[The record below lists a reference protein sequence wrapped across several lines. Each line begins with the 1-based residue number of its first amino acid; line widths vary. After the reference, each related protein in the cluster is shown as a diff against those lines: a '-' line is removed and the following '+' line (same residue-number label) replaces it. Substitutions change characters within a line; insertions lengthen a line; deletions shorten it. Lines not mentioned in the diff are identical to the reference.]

1 MFNELQLQQFWYK
14 QSVSTKG
21 LKTLCGKPLS
31 VIDPGIWN
39 NNQGP
44 DFTFSKIKIGEVE
57 WVGNVEI
64 HIFCSDWFKH
74 KHEDDINYARIIL
87 HVVWK
92 NDVTDF
98 VSSPVLELSNFID
111 PCAILNNFQLSKS
124 PILSCSLADKLELDE
139 SAHKEIYKMGEK
151 RIERKKARV
160 LDLFQACGNDFSSVL
175 WLLVFRSFGSV
186 QNAGGFESLFNSIP
200 IHLLR
205 LYGYDS
211 FKLNA
216 LLFGQA
222 KLIDQGLSDSYP
234 QSLWNEYLQLQKK
247 FKLVSI
253 IEQMY
258 FLRMRPRNFPTIRLA
273 QLSAFYNKN
282 MSLTSVLL
290 QTNLHTDLFKLF
302 QINHHDYWYAHYLFD
317 RKSSPVKKQVGQTL
331 IHQTILNAFIP
342 FLLAYGQFT
351 GDKNQVQ
358 KAKSWLAVLGPEI
371 NSLSQAFLKL
381 GFRANSVGDTQG
393 IVEVYQSLCLKNLC
407 ALCPRGSKI
416 QLKNF
421 TN

>member
-1 MFNELQLQQFWYK
+1 MFNELQLQQFWFRH
-14 QSVSTKG
+14 SVSTQG
-21 LKTLCGKPLS
+21 LKTICGKPLS
-31 VIDPGIWN
+31 VIDLGIWN

-44 DFTFSKIKIGEVE
+44 DFLFSKIKIGAVE

-74 KHEDDINYARIIL
+74 KHENDINYARIIL

-92 NDVTDF
+92 NDIRDF
-98 VSSPVLELSNFID
+98 DSSPVLELSNCID
-111 PCAILNNFQLSKS
+111 TGAILNHLQLSKH
-124 PILSCSLADKLELDE
+124 LFLRCSFAGIFDHGE
-139 SAHKEIYKMGEK
+139 SAHKEVYKMGEK
-151 RIERKKARV
+151 RIERKTTRI
-160 LDLFQACGNDFSSVL
+160 LDLFHACGNDFSSVL
-175 WLLVFRSFGSV
+175 WLHVFRSFAGV
-186 QNAGGFESLFNSIP
+186 HNAGAFESLFTSIP
-200 IHLLR
+200 IHVLR
-205 LYGYDS
+205 LYGFDS

-222 KLIDQGLSDSYP
+222 KLIDQDLSDNYP
-234 QSLWNEYLQLQKK
+234 KSLWNEYLQLQKK
-247 FKLVSI
+247 IKLVSI
-253 IEQMY
+253 KESML

-290 QTNLHTDLFKLF
+290 ETDLHTDLFKLF
-302 QINHHDYWYAHYLFD
+302 QINHHDYWNEHYLFD
-317 RKSSPVKKQVGQTL
+317 RKASPLEKQVGQSL

-351 GDKNQVQ
+351 GDQHQVQ
-358 KAKSWLAVLGPEI
+358 KAKNWLSILGPET

-381 GFRANSVGDTQG
+381 GFRASSVHDTQG
-393 IVEVYQSLCLKNLC
+393 MVEIYHNLCLRQLC
-407 ALCPRGSKI
+407 VLCPRGSRI
-416 QLKNF
+416 QLEKV

>member
-1 MFNELQLQQFWYK
+1 MFNELQLQQFWFRK
-14 QSVSTKG
+14 SVSTKG

-39 NNQGP
+39 SNQGP
-44 DFTFSKIKIGEVE
+44 DFIFSKIKIGEVE

-92 NDVTDF
+92 NDITNF
-98 VSSPVLELSNFID
+98 NSSPVLELSSCID
-111 PCAILNNFQLSKS
+111 PFTILNDLQLSKR
-124 PILSCSLADKLELDE
+124 PILNCSLVDKFELDE
-139 SAHKEIYKMGEK
+139 SAHKAIYTMGEK

-186 QNAGGFESLFNSIP
+186 HNAGGFESLFNSIP

-205 LYGYDS
+205 LYGYDTVR
-211 FKLNA
+211 LNA

-222 KLIDQGLSDSYP
+222 KLIDQGVYDNYP
-234 QSLWNEYLQLQKK
+234 QSLWNEYLHLQKK
-247 FKLVSI
+247 FKLVNMT
-253 IEQMY
+253 EQMF

-302 QINHHDYWYAHYLFD
+302 QINLHDYWYDHYLFD
-317 RKSSPVKKQVGQTL
+317 RKSSPVEKQVGQTL

-358 KAKSWLAVLGPEI
+358 KAKNWLAVLGPEI
-371 NSLSQAFLKL
+371 NSLSQTFLKL

-393 IVEVYQSLCLKNLC
+393 IVELYQSLCLKNLC
-407 ALCPRGSKI
+407 ALCPRGRKI
-416 QLKNF
+416 QLKSF